1 MLKRLAVEMSALR
14 ASIRNAMKDSHRALL
29 IFLLKASVPNLD
41 THRSLR
47 DAAAD
52 DADIRRYARTCG
64 VASTDEFLHTSS
76 FRLLSWRMDGA
87 ALQLAWSRNRL
98 Q

>member
-1 MLKRLAVEMSALR
+1 MSGQPCQTMLKRLAVEMIAFR
-14 ASIRNAMKDSHRALL
+14 ASIRNAMKDSHRALV

-52 DADIRRYARTCG
+52 DADMRRYARTCKRRTAPH
-64 VASTDEFLHTSS
+64 VAARSS
-76 FRLLSWRMDGA
+76 ER
-87 ALQLAWSRNRL
+87 
-98 Q
+98 

>member
-1 MLKRLAVEMSALR
+1 MSGQPCQSMLKRLAVEMSVFR
-14 ASIRNAMKDSHRALL
+14 ASIRNAMKDSHRALV

-52 DADIRRYARTCG
+52 DADMRRYARACTARHHVVG
-64 VASTDEFLHTSS
+64 RSTNGS
-76 FRLLSWRMDGA
+76 
-87 ALQLAWSRNRL
+87 ALCT
-98 Q
+98 

>member
-14 ASIRNAMKDSHRALL
+14 ASIRNPMNDSHRALL

-52 DADIRRYARTCG
+52 AADMSRYARTCAKRH
-64 VASTDEFLHTSS
+64 VAEHEQFGWG
-76 FRLLSWRMDGA
+76 FI
-87 ALQLAWSRNRL
+87 
-98 Q
+98 

>member
-14 ASIRNAMKDSHRALL
+14 ASIRKPMNDSHRALL

-52 DADIRRYARTCG
+52 DADIRRYARTCSRHTTPC
-64 VASTDEFLHTSS
+64 VQRST
-76 FRLLSWRMDGA
+76 
-87 ALQLAWSRNRL
+87 N
-98 Q
+98 

>member
-14 ASIRNAMKDSHRALL
+14 ASIRKPMNDSHRALL

-52 DADIRRYARTCG
+52 DADIRRYARTCSRHTTPCEQR
-64 VASTDEFLHTSS
+64 ST
-76 FRLLSWRMDGA
+76 
-87 ALQLAWSRNRL
+87 N
-98 Q
+98 

>member
-1 MLKRLAVEMSALR
+1 MSGQPCQTMLKRLAVEMIAFR
-14 ASIRNAMKDSHRALL
+14 ASIRNAMKDSHRALV

-52 DADIRRYARTCG
+52 DADMRRYARAC
-64 VASTDEFLHTSS
+64 
-76 FRLLSWRMDGA
+76 RA
-87 ALQLAWSRNRL
+87 APRRRRGWKH
-98 Q
+98 